1 MKLLTVRKMI
11 LLSAIAILTIVHIL
25 QLVLGRPAGIQE
37 FVLETEPDAIEI
49 SGGQTGTVHLVRDNG
64 GWVINDERY
73 PADGAAVSAM
83 VDALETVRAPGRVSG
98 NPESGDFG
106 LETPLEVAAYASGKR
121 LRTLRAGKVSAN
133 SMQTYCLIDDSEDVY
148 LVSGNLRNIFDR
160 TVENLRDKS
169 VYTLQSDA
177 IERVEFTGS
186 AGSDGWILE
195 RNGTPAAWHFSGSE
209 RIPDAE
215 TVAAWIRSVAS
226 LRAQEYAPDNIAVP
240 ERPLGTLSL
249 VADGKTVSVTVHK
262 KDEQNGSYL
271 CSSSALP
278 YVFHVSSYM
287 GERLVRDRESFY
299 R

>member
-1 MKLLTVRKMI
+1 MKLLSIRKII
-11 LLSAIAILTIVHIL
+11 LLSAIAVLTIVYIL
-25 QLVLGRPAGIQE
+25 QLVLGRPADIRE

-73 PADGAAVSAM
+73 PADSGAVSAM
-83 VDALETVRAPGRVSG
+83 LDVLETVRAPGRVSG
-98 NPESGDFG
+98 NPQSGDFG
-106 LETPLEVAAYASGKR
+106 FETPLEVAAYASGRK
-121 LRTLRAGKVSAN
+121 LRTIHAGKVSAN
-133 SMQTYCLIDDSEDVY
+133 SMQTYCLIDESDDVY

-169 VYTLQSDA
+169 VYTLHSDA
-177 IERVEFTGS
+177 IERAEFTGP
-186 AGSDGWILE
+186 AASDGWILE
-195 RNGTPAAWHFSGSE
+195 RNGIPAAWHFSDSD

-226 LRAQEYAPDNIAVP
+226 LRAQEYAPENIAVP

-249 VADGKTVSVTVHK
+249 IAGGQTISVTVHK
-262 KDEQNGSYL
+262 KDEKNGSYL

-278 YVFHVSSYM
+278 YVFHVSSYV